1 MNAMKRKV
9 ALLCFTIGTHAATG
23 QVNTFEK
30 LQQQLTAPTETYEVI
45 KQGADSLITAWHAA
59 NPNSTDYA
67 PSEKAYLRWDM
78 LAHSRHYIIGQPQ
91 VGINNLK
98 TQAAN
103 LQLNYSYC
111 TNGPTENPLQS
122 LANQAQGAVKHHA
135 NTILRSYGMGTPYIE
150 PMSFYTGNNNK
161 QEEITQRP
169 SKPKTTFTLFPNP
182 AKDYVELR
190 WNWFEMGLNNNLHVE
205 FYTISGQLAAKQA
218 IANYQNNIAV
228 IPTVGLPTGLYLVNV
243 VNDYDEVLFTEKLT
257 INK

>member
-1 MNAMKRKV
+1 MKRKV

-122 LANQAQGAVKHHA
+122 LASQAEGAAKHRT
-135 NTILRSYGMGTPYIE
+135 NVILRSYDLGTPYIE
-150 PMSFYTGNNNK
+150 PMSFYDGTSNK
-161 QEEITQRP
+161 QAENTARP
-169 SKPKTTFTLFPNP
+169 DKPKATFTLYPNP
-182 AKDYVELR
+182 AKDFVELQ
-190 WNWFEMGLNNNLHVE
+190 WNWFEQGLNSDMDIVVRNLLGSQIMRQSIRD
-205 FYTISGQLAAKQA
+205 YK
-218 IANYQNNIAV
+218 NNIGVVATNSLQAGV
-228 IPTVGLPTGLYLVNV
+228 YLFEIQTKDGN
-243 VNDYDEVLFTEKLT
+243 VLFVEKVT
-257 INK
+257 IVKE